1 MRSSCAVAPSGADL
15 VNELLESDD
24 GMEGG
29 DECAECSSDEVLAD
43 TPVGLVGRGGGAGR
57 KPAVVPEAERAGG
70 RVCASVV
77 DISELERNR
86 MPSAA
91 LCSCVCVRV
100 RECESEY
107 RLPRTVTERDTSV
120 RVYESVSRTTN
131 DIMKNAL
138 CAAKHEPVSLQVAER
153 EVGWGSEA
161 VA

>member
-1 MRSSCAVAPSGADL
+1 MLLSSSSSSSSVALVAVAAAVESMLSVRSRPPEGRTGRGGMRSCCAVAPSGADL

-70 RVCASVV
+70 RVCAAVV

-91 LCSCVCVRV
+91 LCSCVCVCV
-100 RECESEY
+100 REW
-107 RLPRTVTERDTSV
+107 
-120 RVYESVSRTTN
+120 
-131 DIMKNAL
+131 I
-138 CAAKHEPVSLQVAER
+138 
-153 EVGWGSEA
+153 
-161 VA
+161 